1 MALQCQVRGIA
12 AHTMTQQQCSATPAL
27 AKDAYPPLSAVS
39 RTQQVADKVPHY
51 EFTCEDLLFK
61 QKLTDRNSALEHSL
75 WQSASRT
82 DQGSCADNSLT
93 AVVWH
98 CSVKFQELLL
108 TQ

>member
-1 MALQCQVRGIA
+1 MTSNRTLQLG
-12 AHTMTQQQCSATPAL
+12 S
-27 AKDAYPPLSAVS
+27 
-39 RTQQVADKVPHY
+39 
-51 EFTCEDLLFK
+51 
-61 QKLTDRNSALEHSL
+61 

-98 CSVKFQELLL
+98 CSVKFEELLL